1 MTSDPRRCSI
11 HLQRTA
17 EHAPMK
23 LHKRHPLGPARCPRQ
38 VACPQGHPARDGPR
52 GAAPAPAPR
61 RVVPGSVAGA
71 PRHAPR
77 RHADTSSTSGPRP
90 PWPPCGPAARP
101 ARRSRLRGA
110 PAWGGSPACVAA
122 GSSGAT
128 PAGSVQRACRRCNGS
143 PPAAAPPGPRHPSP
157 SGRQCESGSPPA
169 GRRPAPPRPAP
180 RSSATAGS
188 AGSPSPPRW
197 RWWRPSPPPSPTL
210 SPPPSPTLSPAGSAA
225 PGSPIP

>member
-1 MTSDPRRCSI
+1 MFDPPAADGGTCADEAA
-11 HLQRTA
+11 Q
-17 EHAPMK
+17 AP
-23 LHKRHPLGPARCPRQ
+23 PARAGP
-38 VACPQGHPARDGPR
+38 VPSTGGVPAGTSGARWAQRRRAGPR
-52 GAAPAPAPR
+52 APEGRPWLGGGSAAPCAAT
-61 RVVPGSVAGA
+61 
-71 PRHAPR
+71 PR
-77 RHADTSSTSGPRP
+77 RHVLHVRAAP
-90 PWPPCGPAARP
+90 PWPPSGPAARP